1 MKYKIHKVLFVC
13 FALLLATQSDA
24 QIQVSG
30 TIIDANTKQPVE
42 KVSISNQKNND
53 VFTVGDA
60 QGKFNFQSIAGEA
73 ILFSATGYFP
83 TAILVSKDTSFILE
97 LKRDNSLLDNV
108 IILSE
113 SSKSIF
119 NGISKVDLTLLPIK
133 SSQDLMRIMPGL
145 FIAQHAGGGKAEQIF
160 LRGFDNDHG
169 TDIAVS
175 VDGMPVNM
183 VSHAHGQG
191 YADAHFII
199 PETMKSIDYGGG
211 SYYANQGNL
220 NTSGYI
226 AFNTAREIEKSKVQL
241 EAGSFNTARALV
253 MLDLLKKNKQKQS
266 AYIASEFNYTDGP
279 TESKQFFNRFNIF
292 GNYINHINK
301 NLTLRAMA
309 SAFKSS
315 WNASGQIPQRSLDDG
330 TIDRFG
336 SIDPTEGGIVSRY
349 SLNLFAEQK
358 LSKNRTWVNQV
369 FAIKNK
375 FELYSN
381 FTFFLENPIDGDGIV
396 QSEDRDIVG
405 FKSTYGKKGSIGN
418 AVVTSTYGIGFRYD
432 ASNTLLSNQVRRTIT
447 TARSAG
453 VVNEL
458 NTYGFINQEFRFNK
472 FLLEAAVRG
481 DYFQFRYRDF
491 LVSNQLPQQAKS
503 IVSPKFNLQYNFS
516 KEVQLYVK
524 TGKGFHSND
533 SRVVVQN
540 AGQQILPASYGSDLG
555 IFIKPTK
562 RLFVNVAIWNLYL
575 DQEFVYV
582 GDAAIVEPSGRSVR
596 QGLDFITRYQISNHL
611 FANVN
616 VNFTK
621 PRARDEG
628 KGSDYIPLAPT
639 FTSTA
644 ALTYKKPSGF
654 GGMLSYRWIGD
665 RAANED
671 YSITAK
677 GYFLLEGAL
686 SYTKRNYELGLS
698 FENIFNIK
706 WNEAQ
711 FATESRLKN
720 ESASV
725 EELHFTPGAPANV
738 RLKLSVNF

>member
-13 FALLLATQSDA
+13 FALLWATKGNA

-30 TIIDANTKQPVE
+30 TILDANTKQPLE
-42 KVSISNQKNND
+42 KVSIANQQNNNAAALTD
-53 VFTVGDA
+53 V
-60 QGKFNFQSIAGEA
+60 QGKFSFKSKIGESIF
-73 ILFSATGYFP
+73 FSAVGYFP
-83 TAILVSKDTSFILE
+83 ITVLVTKDTSFTML
-97 LKRDNSLLDNV
+97 LKRDNSLLHNV

-113 SSKSIF
+113 SSKNIF

-133 SSQDLMRIMPGL
+133 STQDLMRIMPGL

-199 PETMKSIDYGGG
+199 PETIKSIDYGGG

-226 AFNTAREIEKSKVQL
+226 AFNTAREIENSKVQL
-241 EAGSFNTARALV
+241 EAGSFNTARALM
-253 MLDLLKKNKQKQS
+253 MLDLLKKYKQKQS

-279 TESKQFFNRFNIF
+279 TDNKQFFNRFNIF
-292 GNYINHINK
+292 GNYINKVAK
-301 NLTLRAMA
+301 NLTIRATA

-315 WNASGQIPQRSLDDG
+315 WNASGQIPQRAVNDG

-349 SLNLFAEQK
+349 NLNLFAEQK
-358 LSKNRTWVNQV
+358 LSNNRTWVNQI

-381 FTFFLENPIDGDGIV
+381 FTFFLENPIDGDGIR
-396 QSEDRDIVG
+396 QKENRDIVG
-405 FKSTYGKKGSIGN
+405 FKSTFGKKGNLGN
-418 AVVTSTYGIGFRYD
+418 TIVTSNYGIGFRYD
-432 ASNTLLSNQVRRTIT
+432 ASNTSLYDQVKRTIT
-447 TARSAG
+447 SVKSDG
-453 VVNEL
+453 IVNEL
-458 NTYGFINQEFRFNK
+458 NTYGFVNQEFRFNK
-472 FLLEAAVRG
+472 FLIEAAVRA

-503 IVSPKFNLQYNFS
+503 ILSPKLNLQYNFS

-524 TGKGFHSND
+524 AGKGFHSND

-540 AGQQILPASYGSDLG
+540 AGVQILPASYGTDLG

-562 RLFVNVAIWNLYL
+562 KLFVNIAVWNLYL

-596 QGLDFITRYQISNHL
+596 QGLDFITRYQIGNSL

-621 PRARDEG
+621 PRSRDEA

-644 ALTYKKPSGF
+644 ALTYKKQQGF

-677 GYFLLEGAL
+677 GYFLLDGAL
-686 SYTKRNYELGLS
+686 SYTKKKYELGLY
-698 FENIFNIK
+698 FENMLNIK

-720 ESASV
+720 EIASV

-738 RLKLSVNF
+738 RLKLAVNF

>member
-1 MKYKIHKVLFVC
+1 MKNKIHKVLFVC

-24 QIQVSG
+24 QIRVSG
-30 TIIDANTKQPVE
+30 TILDANTKQVLE
-42 KVSISNQKNND
+42 KVSISNQQNNNAAIL
-53 VFTVGDA
+53 TDA
-60 QGKFNFQSIAGEA
+60 QGKFAIESKAGVSIL
-73 ILFSATGYFP
+73 ISAVGYIS
-83 TAILVSKDTSFILE
+83 TTIIISNDTIIIIE

-113 SSKSIF
+113 SSKNIF

-133 SSQDLMRIMPGL
+133 STQDLMRIMPGL

-199 PETMKSIDYGGG
+199 PETVKSIDYSGG

-226 AFNTAREIEKSKVQL
+226 AFNTAREIDNSKVQL

-279 TESKQFFNRFNIF
+279 TDNKQFFNRFNIF
-292 GNYINHINK
+292 GNYINNINK
-301 NLTLRAMA
+301 NFTLRGTA

-315 WNASGQIPQRSLDDG
+315 WNASGQIPQRSVDDG
-330 TIDRFG
+330 SIDRFG
-336 SIDPTEGGIVSRY
+336 SIDPTEGGIVSKY

-358 LSKNRTWVNQV
+358 LSNNRTWVNQV

-396 QSEDRDIVG
+396 QKENRDIVG
-405 FKSTYGKKGSIGN
+405 FKSTYGKKGNIGN
-418 AVVTSTYGIGFRYD
+418 TGVTSTYGIGLRYD
-432 ASNTLLSNQVRRTIT
+432 ASNTLLSNQVKRTIT
-447 TARSAG
+447 TAKSAG
-453 VVNEL
+453 IVNEL
-458 NTYGFINQEFRFNK
+458 NSYGFVNQEFRFNK

-491 LVSNQLPQQAKS
+491 LMSNQLPQQAKS
-503 IVSPKFNLQYNFS
+503 IVSPKLNLQYNFS
-516 KEVQLYVK
+516 KAVQLYVK

-533 SRVVVQN
+533 TRVVVQN
-540 AGQQILPASYGSDLG
+540 AGQQILPASYGSDIG

-562 RLFVNVAIWNLYL
+562 RLFVNLAIWNLYL

-582 GDAAIVEPSGRSVR
+582 GDAAIVEPSGRSIR
-596 QGLDFITRYQISNHL
+596 QGLDFITRYQISNNL

-621 PRARDEG
+621 PRARDEA

-644 ALTYKKPSGF
+644 ALTYKKQSGF

-671 YSITAK
+671 YSITAQ
-677 GYFLLEGAL
+677 GYFLLDGAL
-686 SYTKRNYELGLS
+686 SYTKKKYELGLY
-698 FENIFNIK
+698 FENIFNID

-711 FATESRLKN
+711 FATESRLRN
-720 ESASV
+720 EVSSV
-725 EELHFTPGAPANV
+725 EELHLTPGAPANV
-738 RLKLSVNF
+738 RMKLAVNF

>member
-1 MKYKIHKVLFVC
+1 MKYKIPQVLFVC
-13 FALLLATQSDA
+13 FVLLFATQSYA

-30 TIIDANTKQPVE
+30 TIIDANTKKPIE
-42 KVSISNQKNND
+42 KVSISNPKNANSTTITD
-53 VFTVGDA
+53 D
-60 QGKFNFQSIAGEA
+60 QGKFTIESIAGDA
-73 ILFSATGYFP
+73 ILFSAVGYFS
-83 TAILVSKDTSFILE
+83 TTITFIKDSSFVLT
-97 LKRDNSLLDNV
+97 LRQDNSLLDNV

-113 SSKSIF
+113 SSKKIF

-133 SSQDLMRIMPGL
+133 STQDLMRIMPGL

-199 PETMKSIDYGGG
+199 PETVKTIDYGGG

-226 AFNTAREIEKSKVQL
+226 AFNTAREIENSKVQL

-279 TESKQFFNRFNIF
+279 TENKQFFNRFNIF
-292 GNYINHINK
+292 GNYISRVK
-301 NLTLRAMA
+301 SNLTIRATA

-315 WNASGQIPQRSLDDG
+315 WNASGQIPQRSVDDG
-330 TIDRFG
+330 SISRFG
-336 SIDPTEGGIVSRY
+336 SLDPTEGGITSRY
-349 SLNLFAEQK
+349 NLNLFAEQA
-358 LSKNRTWVNQV
+358 LSRNRSWIHQI
-369 FAIKNK
+369 FATKNK

-396 QSEDRDIVG
+396 QKESRGIIG
-405 FKSTYGKKGSIGN
+405 GRSTYSNKGNIGST
-418 AVVTSTYGIGFRYD
+418 AVTSTYGVGFRYD
-432 ASNTLLSNQVRRTIT
+432 ASNTSLSNQVRRTIT
-447 TARSAG
+447 TAKSAG
-453 VVNEL
+453 IVNEL
-458 NTYGFINQEFRFNK
+458 NTYGFVNQEFRFSR

-491 LVSNQLPQQAKS
+491 LTSNQLPQQAKS
-503 IVSPKFNLQYNFS
+503 IVSPKLNLQYNFS
-516 KEVQLYVK
+516 KEVQVYVK

-562 RLFVNVAIWNLYL
+562 RLFLNLAVWNLYL

-596 QGLDFITRYQISNHL
+596 QGLDFITRYQIGNDF

-621 PRARDEG
+621 PRARDEV
-628 KGSDYIPLAPT
+628 KGNDYIPLAPT

-644 ALTYKKPSGF
+644 ALTYKKPTGF

-665 RAANED
+665 RAANEG
-671 YSITAK
+671 YSITAQ
-677 GYFLLEGAL
+677 GYFLLDGAL
-686 SYTKRNYELGLS
+686 SYTKNKYELGLY
-698 FENIFNIK
+698 FENIFNVK

-711 FATESRLKN
+711 FATESRLRN
-720 ESASV
+720 ETSSV
-725 EELHFTPGAPANV
+725 DELHFTPGAPANV
-738 RLKLSVNF
+738 RFKLAVNF